1 MQKNQDEIRDINWSV
16 SFDITVN
23 GKSVKFD
30 ELTESEQ
37 EQILSL
43 IKEDYYSGTF

>member
-1 MQKNQDEIRDINWSV
+1 MQKNQDEVRDINWSV

-23 GKSVKFD
+23 GKSVNFD